1 MVSQTSQYALRAVL
15 FLASTGGGPV
25 VAQDISDTTGVPK
38 GYLHKILRRL
48 GKAGILQAHRG
59 VGGGYELVGKPS
71 DLSVGQI
78 LKAIEPVHS
87 AENGVGQNGDS
98 SSQSRPDALR
108 RLLTAARKNLDT
120 IFETTTVQDL
130 LNDDMR
136 ALPAQVSA

>member
-15 FLASTGGGPV
+15 YLASTGGGPV

-59 VGGGYELVGKPS
+59 VGGGYELVGKPC

-78 LKAIEPVHS
+78 LKAIEPAQS
-87 AENGVGQNGDS
+87 SRNGELGGESN
-98 SSQSRPDALR
+98 PDALR
-108 RLLTAARKNLDT
+108 RLLIAARKNLDA
-120 IFETTTVQDL
+120 IFESTTVQDL
-130 LNDDMR
+130 LDDD
-136 ALPAQVSA
+136 LDTQPAQISA

>member
-59 VGGGYELVGKPS
+59 VGGGYELVGKPC

-78 LKAIEPVHS
+78 LKAIEPAQLS
-87 AENGVGQNGDS
+87 RNGELGGESN
-98 SSQSRPDALR
+98 PDALR
-108 RLLTAARKNLDT
+108 RLLIAARKNLDA
-120 IFETTTVQDL
+120 IFESTTVQDL
-130 LNDDMR
+130 LDDD
-136 ALPAQVSA
+136 LDTQPAQISA